1 MFVPPACKCA
11 MGATDTQN
19 TSAELVNAAMG
30 EESWRVWKVP
40 AWSAG
45 TGWSPRGWDLLAP
58 AVATG

>member
-1 MFVPPACKCA
+1 